1 MLTAYKWEG
10 YYAYLLFK
18 IIFVKKVMDVN
29 ST

>member
-1 MLTAYKWEG
+1 MLTPYNWEG
-10 YYAYLLFK
+10 YCAYLLFK